1 MSNKKENEPVIVIDD
16 ARVEE
21 LVNTLTAGGIA
32 PNPVRVQLRK
42 GATFHLVGAKPSKIG
57 DGDPFPM
64 FTTVEG
70 YEVSPKYF
78 IGLEGDT
85 VKLENSIK
93 GLALYVLTHAQQGT
107 EFTVTKYKRS
117 EGKFGEADYKPTECE
132 LEIA

>member
-1 MSNKKENEPVIVIDD
+1 MATKNDEKVIVIDD
-16 ARVEE
+16 EKVDE
-21 LVNTLTAGGIA
+21 LVKTLTEGGIA
-32 PNPVRVQLRK
+32 PNPVRVSLRK
-42 GATFHLVGAKPSKIG
+42 GVTFHLKGARPSKIG
-57 DGDPFPM
+57 DGEPFPM
-64 FTTVEG
+64 FTTQEG

-107 EFTVTKYKRS
+107 EFIVTKYKRS
-117 EGKFGEADYKPTECE
+117 EGTFGEADYKPTECE

>member
-1 MSNKKENEPVIVIDD
+1 MSNKKNENVIVIDEEQVD
-16 ARVEE
+16 ALVE
-21 LVNTLTAGGIA
+21 TLTAGGIA

-42 GATFHLVGAKPSKIG
+42 GATFHLTGAKCSKIG

-64 FTTVEG
+64 FTTQEG

-107 EFTVTKYKRS
+107 EFTVTKYKRA
-117 EGKFGEADYKPTECE
+117 EGTFGESDYKPTECE
-132 LEIA
+132 IEIA